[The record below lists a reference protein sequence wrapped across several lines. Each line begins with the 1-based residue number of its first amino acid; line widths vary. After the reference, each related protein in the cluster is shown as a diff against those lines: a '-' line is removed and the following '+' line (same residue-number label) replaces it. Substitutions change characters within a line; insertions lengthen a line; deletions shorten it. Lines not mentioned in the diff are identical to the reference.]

1 MFWPATAPLAGL
13 INSPK
18 ESKMGK
24 VNQLFQDQQEADFE
38 AYKLAHPEAT
48 EEEVWEAIFQEGP
61 DEPEDI
67 L

>member
-1 MFWPATAPLAGL
+1 
-13 INSPK
+13 
-18 ESKMGK
+18 MGK